1 MGEAADDILS
11 RRLLFVTGKGGVGKS
26 AIAAGLALLGAQQ
39 GKRVLACE
47 VDAKGNLPDFFE
59 VSDVGFQPREVQPR
73 LHLMSMN
80 TEESLKEYLSLQLK
94 LPLVARV
101 GPLART
107 FDFIANAA
115 PGVKEILTI
124 GKLAHEVREQN
135 YDLVVVDAVATG
147 HIVGHLRAPEAINE
161 LVKVG
166 LIRDQTD
173 WMLEL
178 LGDPATTGVV
188 VVTSPEEMPVTES
201 LELLEAL
208 GETNV
213 DVAAVVVNR
222 VLPELFGRGE
232 EEIFDALREPEMVG
246 ALSQTAGEKVGLVL
260 EAARLA
266 VRLRR
271 TRTAHLTRL
280 REGIDPTLPT
290 FYIPELFTRS
300 DGLRATNQLAQ
311 ALGEE
316 IGY

>member
-1 MGEAADDILS
+1 MGDRADDILG

-39 GKRVLACE
+39 GKRTLACE
-47 VDAKGNLPDFFE
+47 VDAKGNLADFFE
-59 VSDVGFQPREVQPR
+59 VADVGFQPREVQPK

-80 TEESLKEYLSLQLK
+80 TEESLKEYLSLQLR

-147 HIVGHLRAPEAINE
+147 HIVGQLRAPQAINE
-161 LVKVG
+161 LVSVG
-166 LIRDQTD
+166 LIREQTD
-173 WMLEL
+173 WMLAL
-178 LGDPATTGVV
+178 LGDPNTTGVV

-201 LELLEAL
+201 LELLDAL
-208 GETNV
+208 GDTNV
-213 DVAAVVVNR
+213 DVAAVIVNR

-232 EEIFDALREPEMVG
+232 EEIFDALREPSTIG
-246 ALSQTAGEKVGLVL
+246 ALGSAAGDKLDKVFD
-260 EAARLA
+260 AAHLA

-271 TRTAHLTRL
+271 TRSRHLARL
-280 REGIDPTLPT
+280 REGIDPTLPV
-290 FYIPELFTRS
+290 FYIPELFTRA
-300 DGLRATNQLAQ
+300 DGLRATNQLAI